1 LPLRKKRPS
10 AGFSANKTRP
20 PDHYVS
26 EWQAIKELDP
36 GKRVSKGDDKPER
49 FILHLKPLQ
58 GALEAFC
65 RRGLYDVSVVED
77 VLQEVMA
84 RAFRDFGLFSE
95 GTNFRAWIFRYV
107 NLGILEA
114 NRRCLDRKHQPLDV
128 EPAAVEDEW
137 KLGLDESLLHVLIES
152 PEIIL
157 ESCEEDLQRAVLQL
171 RPADRTVLLLKAI
184 GDFKYRE
191 IAEIVGVPMGTVMSS
206 LARARQQVRS
216 ALTRHGDEHG
226 TSLPQT
232 DDSRHK
238 NGP

>member
-1 LPLRKKRPS
+1 M
-10 AGFSANKTRP
+10 
-20 PDHYVS
+20 
-26 EWQAIKELDP
+26 
-36 GKRVSKGDDKPER
+36 SKGDDKPER

-65 RRGLYDVSVVED
+65 RRSLYDVSGVED

-84 RAFRDFGLFSE
+84 RAYRDFGLFSE

-128 EPAAVEDEW
+128 ELVAVEDDW
-137 KLGLDESLLHVLIES
+137 TFGLDEPLLQVLIES
-152 PEIIL
+152 PEYVL
-157 ESCEEDLQRAVLQL
+157 ESCEEDLQKSILQL
-171 RPADRTVLLLKAI
+171 RPVDRTVLLLKAI

-191 IAEIVGVPMGTVMSS
+191 IAEIVGVPLGTVMSS
-206 LARARQQVRS
+206 LARARQQVRL
-216 ALTRHGDEHG
+216 ALARREGERG
-226 TSLPQT
+226 TSPPQT
-232 DDSRHK
+232 DGSRHS